1 MAGTVLSIHQ
11 VGLVTA
17 VGATAPASCA
27 AFRAKV
33 NNPSPTRFMNACGEW
48 ILAHAVATP
57 SGLHGADRLQA
68 MAVQAAQEALAGVP
82 ASEWGAMPLLLCVAE
97 RERPGR
103 MAGLDEALLDQIQT
117 ALGARFSA
125 DSSVVAQGRVS
136 VAVALA
142 LARKLLEARRAQRV
156 LILAVDSLLHWP
168 TVSHYDRVGRL
179 LREDQS
185 NGFMMGEGAG
195 ALLVGAPRSGPQ
207 LLCTGMGFAI
217 ESAHLD
223 SEAPLRADGL
233 SAAIKEAVAD
243 AGWQMRDLDYR
254 ITDLS
259 GEQYYF
265 KEAALALQRTLH
277 EPKPEFD
284 LWHPAECTGEAG
296 ALAGAAIIALAEAAG
311 RKGYARGPQVLA
323 HMANDAGPRAALT
336 LQYRRA

>member
-1 MAGTVLSIHQ
+1 MAGASLAIHQ
-11 VGLVTA
+11 LGLVTA
-17 VGATAPASCA
+17 VGGSAPASCA
-27 AFRAKV
+27 AFRGKV

-48 ILAHAVATP
+48 IIAHGVETPEGVA
-57 SGLHGADRLQA
+57 GLDRLSL
-68 MAVQAAQEALAGVP
+68 MAVQAAHEALAAVP
-82 ASEWGAMPLLLCVAE
+82 AAEWPTIALLMCVAE
-97 RERPGR
+97 RDRPGR
-103 MAGLDEALLDQIQT
+103 MAGLEDTLFEQVQA
-117 ALGARFSA
+117 ALGGRFA
-125 DSSVVAQGRVS
+125 DDSSVIAQGRVS

-142 LARKLLEARRAQRV
+142 LGRKLIAARRVQRV

-168 TVSHYDRVGRL
+168 TVTHFDRVGRL

-185 NGFMMGEGAG
+185 NGFMLGEGAG
-195 ALLVGAPRSGPQ
+195 AVLVGLPQAGPQ
-207 LLCTGMGFAI
+207 LLCTGMGFAM
-217 ESAHLD
+217 ESAHID
-223 SEAPLRADGL
+223 SELPLRADGL

-277 EPKPEFD
+277 EPKAEFD

-296 ALAGAAIIALAEAAG
+296 ALAGAAILALAEAAG
-311 RKGYARGPQVLA
+311 RKGYARGPHVLA